1 MKILNF
7 GSLNIDI
14 FFRVENIVKPG
25 ETISA
30 KSIEKRPGGKGLNQS
45 VALSKSF
52 ENVYHAGSVGDDGIF
67 LIDYLKSENINTK
80 YIKKSDKLTGNAII
94 QVDDK
99 GENSIVLYKG
109 ANFDN
114 DKKFID
120 EVLNDFSKDDIL
132 LLQNE
137 ISSMKYLIDKAY
149 EKGMKIVLNPSP
161 ITDEIKEFDF
171 NKIDLLLVNEIEAK
185 NIANKDNIDESIN
198 YFMAT
203 YPNINLIV
211 TLGSKGSIFV
221 NKDEKIKQ
229 EGIKVESVDS
239 TGAGDTFTGFF
250 VSYFYQGKNVR
261 DCLKFA
267 SLASA
272 LSVTKSGAS
281 ISIPSLCDVK
291 EFERKNVWKKKEY

>member
-67 LIDYLKSENINTK
+67 LVDYLKSENINTK

-114 DKKFID
+114 DKNFID
-120 EVLNDFSKDDIL
+120 EVLDNFDKDDIL

-221 NKDEKIKQ
+221 NKNEKIKQ
-229 EGIKVESVDS
+229 EGIKVQSVDS

-291 EFERKNVWKKKEY
+291 EFERKIV

>member
-67 LIDYLKSENINTK
+67 LVDYLKSENINTK

-185 NIANKDNIDESIN
+185 DIANKDNIDESIN

-221 NKDEKIKQ
+221 NKNEKIKQ

-291 EFERKNVWKKKEY
+291 EFERENV

>member
-67 LIDYLKSENINTK
+67 LVDYLKSENINTK

-137 ISSMKYLIDKAY
+137 ISSMKYLINKAY

-185 NIANKDNIDESIN
+185 DIANKDNIDESIN

-221 NKDEKIKQ
+221 NKNEKIKQ

-291 EFERKNVWKKKEY
+291 EFERKNV

>member
-52 ENVYHAGSVGDDGIF
+52 ENVYHAGSVGDDGVF

-94 QVDDK
+94 QVDDR

-120 EVLNDFSKDDIL
+120 EVLDNFDKDDIL
-132 LLQNE
+132 VLQNE

-161 ITDEIKEFDF
+161 ITEDVKEFDF
-171 NKIDLLLVNEIEAK
+171 NKIDLLLVNEIESK
-185 NIANKDNIDESIN
+185 DIANKDNIDESIN

-221 NKDEKIKQ
+221 NKNEKIKQ

-291 EFERKNVWKKKEY
+291 EFERENV

>member
-52 ENVYHAGSVGDDGIF
+52 ENVYHAGSVGDDGVF

-94 QVDDK
+94 QVDDR

-120 EVLNDFSKDDIL
+120 EVLDNFDKDDIL
-132 LLQNE
+132 VLQNE

-161 ITDEIKEFDF
+161 ITEDVKEFDF
-171 NKIDLLLVNEIEAK
+171 NKIDLLLVNEIESK
-185 NIANKDNIDESIN
+185 DIANKDNIDESIN

-221 NKDEKIKQ
+221 NKNEKIKQ

-291 EFERKNVWKKKEY
+291 EFERENVWKKKEY

>member
-120 EVLNDFSKDDIL
+120 EVLDNFDKDDIL
-132 LLQNE
+132 VLQNE

-161 ITDEIKEFDF
+161 ITEDVKEFDF

-185 NIANKDNIDESIN
+185 DIANKDNIDESIN

-221 NKDEKIKQ
+221 NKNEKIKQ
-229 EGIKVESVDS
+229 EGIKVQSVDS

-291 EFERKNVWKKKEY
+291 EFERKNV

>member
-67 LIDYLKSENINTK
+67 LVDYLKSENINTK

-185 NIANKDNIDESIN
+185 DIANKDNIDESIN

-221 NKDEKIKQ
+221 NKNEKIKQ

-291 EFERKNVWKKKEY
+291 EFERKNV

>member
-52 ENVYHAGSVGDDGIF
+52 ENVYHAGSVGDDGVF

-114 DKKFID
+114 DKNFID
-120 EVLNDFSKDDIL
+120 EVLDNFDKDDIL

-185 NIANKDNIDESIN
+185 NIANKNSVYESID
-198 YFMAT
+198 YFTST
-203 YPNINLIV
+203 YKNINLIV
-211 TLGSKGSIFV
+211 TVGSKGSIFV
-221 NKDEKIKQ
+221 NKNEKIKQ

>member
-67 LIDYLKSENINTK
+67 LVDYLKSENINTK

-185 NIANKDNIDESIN
+185 DIANKDNIDESIN

-221 NKDEKIKQ
+221 NKNEKIKQ

>member
-14 FFRVENIVKPG
+14 FFRVANIVKPG

-45 VALSKSF
+45 IALSKSF

-114 DKKFID
+114 DKNFID
-120 EVLNDFSKDDIL
+120 KVLDNFDKDDIL
-132 LLQNE
+132 VLQNE

-161 ITDEIKEFDF
+161 ITDVVKEFDF

-185 NIANKDNIDESIN
+185 NISNKNSIDESID
-198 YFMAT
+198 YFIST
-203 YPNINLIV
+203 YKNINLIV
-211 TLGSKGSIFV
+211 TVGSKGSIFV
-221 NKDEKIKQ
+221 NKNERIKQ

-250 VSYFYQGKNVR
+250 VSYFYQGNSVR
-261 DCLKFA
+261 DSLKFA

-272 LSVTKSGAS
+272 ISVTKSGAS

>member
-52 ENVYHAGSVGDDGIF
+52 ENVYHAGSVGDDGVF

-120 EVLNDFSKDDIL
+120 EVLDNFDKDDIL
-132 LLQNE
+132 VLQNE

-185 NIANKDNIDESIN
+185 DIANKDNIDESIN

-221 NKDEKIKQ
+221 NKNEKIKQ

>member
-52 ENVYHAGSVGDDGIF
+52 ENVYHAGSVGDDGVF

-94 QVDDK
+94 QVDDR

-185 NIANKDNIDESIN
+185 DIANKDNIDESIN

-221 NKDEKIKQ
+221 NKNEKIKQ
-229 EGIKVESVDS
+229 EGIKVQSVDS

-291 EFERKNVWKKKEY
+291 EFERKIV

>member
-52 ENVYHAGSVGDDGIF
+52 ENVYHAGSVGDDGVF

-185 NIANKDNIDESIN
+185 DIANKDNIDESIN

-221 NKDEKIKQ
+221 NKNEKIKQ
-229 EGIKVESVDS
+229 EGIKVQSVDS

-291 EFERKNVWKKKEY
+291 EFERKIV

>member
-52 ENVYHAGSVGDDGIF
+52 ENVYHAGSVGDDGVF

-185 NIANKDNIDESIN
+185 DIANKDNIDESIN

-221 NKDEKIKQ
+221 NKNEKIKQ

-291 EFERKNVWKKKEY
+291 EFERKNV

>member
-52 ENVYHAGSVGDDGIF
+52 ENVYHAGSVGDDGVF

-114 DKKFID
+114 DKKFVD
-120 EVLNDFSKDDIL
+120 EVLDNFDKDDIL

-221 NKDEKIKQ
+221 NKNEKIKQ

-291 EFERKNVWKKKEY
+291 EFERKNV

>member
-52 ENVYHAGSVGDDGIF
+52 ENVYHAGSVGDDGVF

-114 DKKFID
+114 DKKFVD
-120 EVLNDFSKDDIL
+120 EVLDNFDKDDIL

-221 NKDEKIKQ
+221 NKNEKIKQ

>member
-185 NIANKDNIDESIN
+185 DIANKDNIDESIN

-221 NKDEKIKQ
+221 NKNEKIKQ
-229 EGIKVESVDS
+229 EGIKVQSVDS

-291 EFERKNVWKKKEY
+291 EFERKNV

>member
-94 QVDDK
+94 QVDDR

-120 EVLNDFSKDDIL
+120 EVLDNFDKDDIL

-221 NKDEKIKQ
+221 NKNEKIKQ

>member
-67 LIDYLKSENINTK
+67 LIDYLNSENINTK

-94 QVDDK
+94 QVDDR

-120 EVLNDFSKDDIL
+120 EVLDNFDKDDIL

-185 NIANKDNIDESIN
+185 DIANKDNIDESIN

-221 NKDEKIKQ
+221 NKNEKIKQ
-229 EGIKVESVDS
+229 EGIKVQSVDS

-291 EFERKNVWKKKEY
+291 EFERKNV